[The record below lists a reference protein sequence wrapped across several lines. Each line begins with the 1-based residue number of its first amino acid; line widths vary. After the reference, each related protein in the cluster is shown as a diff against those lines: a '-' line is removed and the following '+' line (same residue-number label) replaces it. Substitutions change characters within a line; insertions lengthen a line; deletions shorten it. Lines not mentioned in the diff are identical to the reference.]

1 MKTLFRELTIERQR
15 YGKDEGKMIAKIS
28 FQGEKAAT
36 TLELPQDTGD
46 KILQL
51 AKQAIIDAVE
61 QSANDFIFEI
71 TTGIPETMN
80 LDMKP

>member
-1 MKTLFRELTIERQR
+1 MKTLFRELSIERQR
-15 YGKDEGKMIAKIS
+15 YGKDEGKLIAKIS
-28 FQGEKAAT
+28 FQGEKST
-36 TLELPQDTGD
+36 TTMELPQDTGD

-61 QSANDFIFEI
+61 SSANDFIFEI
-71 TTGIPETMN
+71 TTSIPESLN